1 MSGLRTVAIIQAR
14 MASKRLPGKVLKPID
29 SKPMLNWVVERT
41 RLSTTVDEVI
51 VATTVDPSDD
61 EIIATCRKSGYRV
74 CRGSDADVLDRYWEA
89 AQLTSA
95 EVIVRITADCP
106 LIDPGLIDEA
116 VSTLLSSKP
125 SADFV
130 TNRLPWKRTYPIGLD
145 VEVCTLKALRAA
157 WEEAKEKHQREHV
170 MPYLYE
176 QPDRFRV
183 ILLDAD
189 EDYGELRWTVDTE
202 EDLQFIRA
210 LVKQL
215 PGYLEFNWRDV
226 LSVLEEHPE
235 LMEINAG
242 VQHKTHLDVE

>member
-1 MSGLRTVAIIQAR
+1 MSKLHTVAIIQAR
-14 MASKRLPGKVLKPID
+14 MGSKRLPGKVLKTID
-29 SKPMLNWVVERT
+29 GKPMLSWVVERT

-51 VATTVDPSDD
+51 VATTIDPSDD
-61 EIIATCRKSGYRV
+61 EIVATCRQRGYEV

-89 AQLTSA
+89 VKLTSA
-95 EVIVRITADCP
+95 ELIVRVTADCP

-116 VSTLLSSKP
+116 VETLLSSEP

-145 VEVCTLKALRAA
+145 VEVCTIEALQAA
-157 WEEAKEKHQREHV
+157 WEGANEQYQREHV

-183 ILLDAD
+183 IQLDAD

-210 LVKQL
+210 LVKEL

-226 LSVLEEHPE
+226 LSVLEAHPE